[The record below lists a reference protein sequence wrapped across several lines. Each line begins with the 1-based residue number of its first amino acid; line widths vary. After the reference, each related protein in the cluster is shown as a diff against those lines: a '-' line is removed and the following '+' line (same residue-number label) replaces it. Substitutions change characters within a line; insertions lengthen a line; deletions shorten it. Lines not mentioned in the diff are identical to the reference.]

1 MRVDAQGRVRVK
13 VGDRVRI
20 VTANGCMAHTRD
32 NPREGTV
39 VKKFSQKLY
48 GGGNELYEYFQI
60 RLDSGELVEKPAKC
74 RSLFYPCSNF
84 MLHLKNN

>member
-1 MRVDAQGRVRVK
+1 MKADAQGRVQVK

-39 VKKFSQKLY
+39 VIKFSQKLH
-48 GGGNELYEYFQI
+48 GGGDELYEYFRI
-60 RLDSGELVEKPAKC
+60 RLDSGELVEKPA
-74 RSLFYPCSNF
+74 NF
-84 MLHLKNN
+84 GYWNLCEGLPEYRE